1 MAAGIAALEVFK
13 EQNLFEKA
21 NELGPYFQEAIHSLK
36 GLPNVIDIRNI
47 GLMGAVEVTPSVPVA
62 NKRSLDIFDRCFEKG
77 VFVRST
83 GSLIAL
89 SPSLLSTRADIDRI
103 ISTLGQ
109 SIKESAAA
117 F

>member
-21 NELGPYFQEAIHSLK
+21 NELAPYFQEAIHSLK

-47 GLMGAVEVTPSVPVA
+47 GLMGAVELVPSVPVA
-62 NKRSLDIFDRCFEKG
+62 NRRTIDIYDRCFEKG
-77 VFVRST
+77 VFLRAT

-89 SPSLLSTRADIDRI
+89 SPSLVSTKKDIDQI
-103 ISTLGQ
+103 IGTLGE